1 MEGAVQLVEA
11 EVVLLWTGGRLKI
24 KNCDINLG
32 KEGAGGWQI
41 KRAKGIGDWLI
52 EGVGRLAAC

>member
-1 MEGAVQLVEA
+1 
-11 EVVLLWTGGRLKI
+11 LWTGGRLKI

-41 KRAKGIGDWLI
+41 KRAKGVGDWLI
-52 EGVGRLAAC
+52 EEVGRLAACW